1 MRIDHIN
8 DGRDLKTLLN
18 HIVSTCGHVMMNPSN
33 NYRINKNTTKN
44 WKTDHSMVAN
54 IKLYQLGKLY
64 CSMSLFRSFKPEVTV
79 QMRHPE

>member
-8 DGRDLKTLLN
+8 DGRDLKTLKP
-18 HIVSTCGHVMMNPSN
+18 HCVDMWTCHDEPSN

-64 CSMSLFRSFKPEVTV
+64 CSLFLFRSFKPEVTV